1 MEPNPCNLNVVQF
14 SNAIPQPPC
23 YGPFKKWTC
32 LVFRS
37 PPTIFFLIF
46 QQTGEDLVRRA
57 DDNPETLRT
66 RLIAYH
72 AQTVP
77 IMTYYAKK
85 GLMRRIDA
93 SLVIVCLE
101 NIYFVVEA

>member
-1 MEPNPCNLNVVQF
+1 MDHSKSGHVWF
-14 SNAIPQPPC
+14 SDPP
-23 YGPFKKWTC
+23 YNF
-32 LVFRS
+32 VF
-37 PPTIFFLIF
+37 FIF

-77 IMTYYAKK
+77 IMTYYANK